1 MEFWETSRG
10 GLLGKGFLLASGE
23 SSEILEY
30 LGASLGF
37 IFWAQSVSG
46 DPNRSSKN
54 EFHLRLPERTPRVQ
68 DKDRAINV
76 KSSSKVIRCSCT
88 LNLRGAER
96 DHHTLIG
103 GIVDVNL
110 ITVEAYPGLLV
121 YTLQQDY
128 WSGYYVSRPFF
139 KAVDKVLEQ
148 TLCATEMMV
157 ALVLGGCRRAQC
169 EKFAM
174 GCSYKLTAAR
184 RNLAPFQHHDEVT
197 GTAKDHVVMD
207 YRNRTHT
214 SLLDVRIF
222 MSKPSGDALPSI
234 DEGGQLLT
242 SEGLLMQ
249 EVYSYPRT
257 AWEKVHV
264 FHSTRLYS
272 RENIV

>member
-1 MEFWETSRG
+1 MNDKIFNRKEGDFPRTSSGFG
-10 GLLGKGFLLASGE
+10 GLS
-23 SSEILEY
+23 
-30 LGASLGF
+30 
-37 IFWAQSVSG
+37 WRSVSG

-54 EFHLRLPERTPRVQ
+54 EFHLRLPGKQFSV
-68 DKDRAINV
+68 A
-76 KSSSKVIRCSCT
+76 
-88 LNLRGAER
+88 
-96 DHHTLIG
+96 DHHTYFSFSEFLCLSQFLHFINKTIG
-103 GIVDVNL
+103 VVIMFQGR
-110 ITVEAYPGLLV
+110 
-121 YTLQQDY
+121 
-128 WSGYYVSRPFF
+128 SSRPFF

-148 TLCATEMMV
+148 TLRATEMMV

-222 MSKPSGDALPSI
+222 MSKPSGDALPNI

-249 EVYSYPRT
+249 EVYFYPRT
-257 AWEKVHV
+257 AWEKVPV
-264 FHSTRLYS
+264 SHSTRLYS
-272 RENIV
+272 GENIV